1 MRRALPVLVG
11 LLAALGCGD
20 KPTLVVYSP
29 HGVEMLGEFEKLYEA
44 KYPGANVDW
53 QDLGSETCLQRIQT
67 ERGRPLA
74 DVWWGGPAE
83 LFDTAAAEGLLEPYR
98 PTWADQVERRHLH
111 PQGLWAATFETYEAI
126 VYNGK
131 LLQREQAPKG
141 WDDLLDERWKGKVV
155 IRAPLAS
162 GTMRTIFAAMI
173 AREVQRAGSEQ
184 AGFEWLRKLH
194 RNTKAYAVDP
204 NQLNQMLARGEG
216 VVTLW
221 NLTDAILQRTR
232 YGFPF
237 DFVLP
242 EEGQPVV
249 PEGIAIVKGAPHAG
263 EARRFYEFVTSKD
276 ALLTQA
282 RDFFRI
288 PVRRDLANEEK
299 PEWLR
304 GLKLVPLDVDQD
316 LMRKKTREWM
326 TEWDRTVK
334 GG

>member
-1 MRRALPVLVG
+1 MRRALV
-11 LLAALGCGD
+11 LLAALGAAAGCGD
-20 KPTLVVYSP
+20 QPTLVVYSP
-29 HGVEMLGEFEKLYEA
+29 HGVEMLGEFQKLYEA
-44 KYPGANVDW
+44 KYPGAKVDW
-53 QDLGSETCLQRIQT
+53 QDLGSETCLQRLQN

-74 DVWWGGPAE
+74 DVWWGGPVE
-83 LFDTAAAEGLLEPYR
+83 LFDAALADGLLEPYR
-98 PTWADQVERRHLH
+98 PTWVDQVDARHRH
-111 PQGLWAATFETYEAI
+111 PQDLWTVTFETYEAI
-126 VYNGK
+126 VYNAK
-131 LLQREQAPKG
+131 LLKREEAPQH

-173 AREVQRAGSEQ
+173 ARQVKLAGSEA

-221 NLTDAILQRTR
+221 NLTDAVLQRTR
-232 YGFPF
+232 YGYAF

-242 EEGQPVV
+242 DEGQPVV
-249 PEGIAIVKGAPHAG
+249 PEGIAIVKGAPHAE
-263 EARRFYEFVTSKD
+263 EARRFYEFVTSKE
-276 ALLTQA
+276 ALLLQA

-288 PVRRDLANEEK
+288 PVRRDLASEEK

-304 GLKLVPLDVDQD
+304 GLKLVPLDVDQE
-316 LMRKKTREWM
+316 LVRKKTREWM
-326 TEWDRTVK
+326 TEWDRSVK